1 MSNLSDNWLLLYM
14 QNEDYDQNTRGLTNK
29 QVDDLFGSN
38 AVSYISK

>member
-1 MSNLSDNWLLLYM
+1 M

-29 QVDDLFGSN
+29 QVDSAVRVDDLFGSN